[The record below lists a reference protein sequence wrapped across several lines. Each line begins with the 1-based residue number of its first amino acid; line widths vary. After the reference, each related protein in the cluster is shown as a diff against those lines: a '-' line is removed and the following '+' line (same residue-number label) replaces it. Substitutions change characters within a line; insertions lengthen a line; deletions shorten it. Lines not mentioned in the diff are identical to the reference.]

1 MAWNENPKGRNPWN
15 GGNQGP
21 PDLDEYARKL
31 QRRIAGFL
39 RGVGNGHG
47 GNLGAGLITAI
58 ALLLW
63 LLSGIYMVDA
73 AERAVVL
80 RFGKYSATTLPGLR
94 WHLPWPIER
103 VQKVNVAS
111 IEKFSHETR
120 MLTADENLVEV
131 KLAVQYRRAEP
142 RKFLFDVR
150 DPVETLSEVSEAAIR
165 EVVGNTNMDYV
176 LGEGRAE
183 IAQRTKVL
191 LQTTLDK
198 YETGLEVT
206 SVNLQ
211 DANFPAQVQAA
222 VQDAIKAREDKDRQ
236 SLEAQAYANDVVP
249 RARGMAARQ
258 QQDADAYRERVVAN
272 AEGEA
277 ARFSALLEEY
287 EKAPEVTRERMY
299 LDTVEDVLSRSNK
312 VLLDAKGNGN
322 LIYLPIDRLLDGT
335 LHPGER
341 DSTRG
346 GAGGTTPSDS
356 EDQPSRDSSR
366 SRSRP

>member
-1 MAWNENPKGRNPWN
+1 
-15 GGNQGP
+15 
-21 PDLDEYARKL
+21 
-31 QRRIAGFL
+31 
-39 RGVGNGHG
+39 
-47 GNLGAGLITAI
+47 
-58 ALLLW
+58 
-63 LLSGIYMVDA
+63 
-73 AERAVVL
+73 
-80 RFGKYSATTLPGLR
+80 
-94 WHLPWPIER
+94 
-103 VQKVNVAS
+103 
-111 IEKFSHETR
+111 
-120 MLTADENLVEV
+120 
-131 KLAVQYRRAEP
+131 
-142 RKFLFDVR
+142 
-150 DPVETLSEVSEAAIR
+150 
-165 EVVGNTNMDYV
+165 MDYV

-183 IAQRTKVL
+183 IAQRTKAL

-258 QQDADAYRERVVAN
+258 EQDADAYRERVIAN

-277 ARFSALLEEY
+277 ARFTSLLEEY

-299 LDTVEDVLSRSNK
+299 LDTMEDVLARSSK
-312 VLLDAKGNGN
+312 VLLDAKGSGN

-335 LHPGER
+335 LRPGER
-341 DSTRG
+341 DGARS

-356 EDQPSRDSSR
+356 EDQPSRDGSR